1 MVTFTVTFHHR
12 SHIHRGGMNL
22 HIKRAYATVLSFR
35 CVFVIPGNHV
45 HKQPASDTTVSA
57 PTAEIRS
64 TSCRAVGVKKTHAR
78 ANCDTRTPVLTV
90 VEDFVFVKD
99 VYSVWRHERGMLPF
113 MGMTSVPRLWQESQ
127 RRDEFD
133 LRLHSATVLHH
144 WPNFQMPPSD
154 WPQCEFA

>member
-1 MVTFTVTFHHR
+1 
-12 SHIHRGGMNL
+12 MNL

-113 MGMTSVPRLWQESQ
+113 MGMTSVPRL
-127 RRDEFD
+127 
-133 LRLHSATVLHH
+133 
-144 WPNFQMPPSD
+144 
-154 WPQCEFA
+154 